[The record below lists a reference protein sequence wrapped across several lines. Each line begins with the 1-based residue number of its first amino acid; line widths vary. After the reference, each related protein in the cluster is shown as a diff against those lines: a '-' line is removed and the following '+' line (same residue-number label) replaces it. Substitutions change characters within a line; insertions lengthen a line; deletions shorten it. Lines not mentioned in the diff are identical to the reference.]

1 MGYEIRYVGTTE
13 LKHISYI
20 SAGVTCTINCVK
32 ETWMVWIK
40 ICMFSFFFLSE
51 FSFTDT
57 DDPQDNRRKD
67 GTIFY
72 FILPLPRAHKHSDFY
87 LEFCMWDDYHIF
99 LIAQLVF
106 TRLLLDVIYHLIKLP
121 FDWSMM
127 WCQFLFVLIDGL
139 ILDFRYSNFTRE
151 TSGFELASTI
161 ALVLQMNQVC

>member
-1 MGYEIRYVGTTE
+1 
-13 LKHISYI
+13 
-20 SAGVTCTINCVK
+20 
-32 ETWMVWIK
+32 
-40 ICMFSFFFLSE
+40 
-51 FSFTDT
+51 
-57 DDPQDNRRKD
+57 
-67 GTIFY
+67 
-72 FILPLPRAHKHSDFY
+72 
-87 LEFCMWDDYHIF
+87 MWDDYHIF